1 MNPRLMQLIKEN
13 TPKIDPRVGEG
24 LAYYQSKSIPDFVDH
39 LFRMNSIAFPEGL
52 KYLGYEKA
60 SPIEGYKILTK
71 PTSNSVRKYDINRND
86 VRVVNYL
93 FEWEGKIIK
102 KGIYLPFISRFGFI
116 HLNNVKYII
125 TPVVSDGIVT
135 VKPNSIFIKLIKT
148 KLWFERL
155 NYQFHVDGTREYAPV
170 YYSDIHNK
178 PSDGNLVEKMVKMK
192 CTLVHYLVCKFGLTQ
207 TLKMFNIKNFIMMS
221 KEDFVKEQNNYPKE
235 KWVVIESTD
244 KKPARTY
251 LYKFYNPQQFLFL
264 VDRKEFESSPSAKS
278 VFCTIMYVLD
288 HFTSPKRMN
297 PSTID
302 NTDAWRSMMGETIHS
317 TDEHYAV
324 IKEFI
329 NKHMLSLDGYVD
341 DMVRNDFS
349 RIGYPPFET
358 LYHLFVFIINEFN
371 QMVSEVSRSS
381 ESNTVYGKQLQVLQY
396 LLFNITKAVNNS
408 YYKLGNLKNEQLS
421 NPKKQIRPDDI
432 VNCLA
437 MIRTDEILRIKEH
450 AEIIPVED
458 PTDLPLLK
466 LGRLAVLQ
474 EKSDKIRTSNTTFDV
489 NDPKN
494 ILHESLIET
503 SGALDMSKSD
513 PSGRNRI
520 NPYVTLSEDFT
531 VIPNPELK
539 DKIDEIA
546 SLLYS

>member
-1 MNPRLMQLIKEN
+1 MQLIKEN

-52 KYLGYEKA
+52 KYLGYERA

-207 TLKMFNIKNFIMMS
+207 TLKMFNIKKFIMMS

-235 KWVVIESTD
+235 KWVVIESAD

-264 VDRKEFESSPSAKS
+264 VDRKEFENSPSAKS

-297 PSTID
+297 P
-302 NTDAWRSMMGETIHS
+302 R
-317 TDEHYAV
+317 
-324 IKEFI
+324 
-329 NKHMLSLDGYVD
+329 DGYVD
-341 DMVRNDFS
+341 DMVRNDFA
-349 RIGYPPFET
+349 RIGYPAFET

-421 NPKKQIRPDDI
+421 NPRKQIRPDDI